1 MKLLR
6 RAILSGSSAAVLAGS
21 VAIAAETV
29 TVASSDPAPPRAEEW
44 VTTVH
49 CAHAIATFTVAGA
62 RDWVSYVISRTDPG
76 EAPAKFTGKLALGDS
91 LASGRSLSRVG
102 YACVGDGVLVQFV
115 GATPKADG
123 SLAFR
128 TWTSVVRPDG
138 TEVVTRNDV
147 NSQKQAVEA
156 LK

>member
-6 RAILSGSSAAVLAGS
+6 RAILSGSAAAVLAGS
-21 VAIAAETV
+21 VAVAAETV
-29 TVASSDPAPPRAEEW
+29 TVASSDSTPPRAEER

-49 CAHAIATFTVAGA
+49 CAHAIATFTVASA
-62 RDWVSYVISRTDPG
+62 RDGVSYVISVP
-76 EAPAKFTGKLALGDS
+76 EAGKASASFKGRLTLGDS

-147 NSQKQAVEA
+147 ISQTQVVET
-156 LK
+156 LN